1 MTSLQELQLLF
12 EDKDC
17 RDLGSRQL
25 EHLREMLINV
35 SSSEINSSSDGEAF
49 INLLRKFR
57 EAVAENDKLHGK
69 NYPQLLNSLLSVG
82 EDGLYSNNL
91 RFIFEL
97 IQNVDDCEYERAD
110 DCRLD
115 MRFDFNKDEIIL
127 KYNEK
132 GFTPFNVFAITGI
145 AEAAKNITASANEI
159 GEKGIGFK
167 SVFGVA
173 DKVRIRSG
181 WFSFELYKDNFTIP
195 VAAYSSSDYCPGT
208 EMTLFVPGK
217 ARTIYYQIKGQ
228 YCRKDAL
235 FSRNPLLF
243 LNKLTYLKMYFDQWR
258 SMEFQVARS
267 SLDYNSGITVER
279 NVEISINLHDY
290 SSSTSE
296 VNEKAS
302 IICTRYIYPVT
313 YSKVACQSRYGAET
327 LVGSVNG
334 KKMLLQLVIPHVEYI
349 DEVGTGSLYS
359 FLPTQLRWSVPIVCH
374 VPFKLDASREFVDP
388 QGENAWFKESNR
400 ALATLLDYAYSDY
413 CREAEESIVYYLPG
427 KNESIF
433 AKNNGKEACLSR
445 NESFSGKHLLQL
457 PLFKCVNGEYLA
469 ANDIVCYDRA
479 ETLPDPERV
488 HKILAIDKALFIPP
502 EGININ
508 KFGIQTEQG
517 IKARLLNRAIAND
530 ALTDEALSYLDSVEY
545 EYPEDLI
552 TNLGS
557 FSISVD
563 QCAIIMKHDT
573 FLKRM
578 IRNACNHIRQKQRPQ
593 FSITGAKLEH
603 LTEVM
608 PSGFDFGELP
618 DPVERYLN
626 YCGGKCLC
634 IDTPN
639 NAYIPF
645 RNALVLS
652 ANNPQGSLGEF
663 CANIDPKD
671 TYSVRMKLREASNS
685 LNKYEVDNRVSDA
698 DYLRTL
704 QNIRLSVIDSLGQDG
719 YKSYIDLIL
728 RSGTERSR
736 FFNELIQN
744 ADDCIYPEGAV
755 PHFIAE
761 QQGDKLITEYNEVGF
776 SRANVR
782 SLTAIGES
790 TKKRLINREFGT
802 IGEKGVGFKSIFSVA
817 SKVKIFSG
825 EFSFRLTDREP
836 TIPRSE
842 SKPLSS
848 PEGTRMELTMKGAHR
863 IPEFKERDLL
873 ELCLCLRK
881 LKRIEI
887 GSKSVTIAD
896 TGDQRVI
903 SVNKRQYVFKK
914 YVHAFEIKNEKAI
927 AERENGTRQISA
939 YQEITIYVPEKNALS
954 EYSLYVGLPTKH
966 KMKVALAIDAPFE
979 LTTSREEIET
989 DYNTWN
995 SIVRSEMYSAIFEV
1009 IESLKQEKRFEI
1021 LRYIK
1026 ATPKMQGND
1035 RHVYTNIIS
1044 DSAYL
1049 NDYPYLEEAKR
1060 KALLP
1065 TFDRGSFAVAQE
1077 RSAFRYPEALNIIF
1091 RQLSSAQFGRIDPSS
1106 IIDVPTMEFDT
1117 VFKAL
1122 DCREASPADVMYYIG
1137 RYSEAMIEQKDFRE
1151 ALYEY
1156 LAAADFA
1163 PEYRQQL
1170 RKYKLIPVL
1179 GKESQRS
1186 SYIAFDG
1193 NAIFKKD
1200 SAIASTDDYYIL
1212 NEDLLSKSKCETIFE
1227 VTINEM
1233 NMEWE
1238 RARYRDK
1245 MRRVLTEES
1254 IEKRYDYLL
1263 QEQEN
1268 HNIQKYSALETI
1280 VFLKE
1285 NVPLKN
1291 QLGVIT
1297 TNELFICDQPE
1308 GYFPVDMI
1316 RCLIV
1321 SDECRK
1327 LAQML
1332 KCRDLSDAH
1341 FCDFTASEPLTDDDV
1356 EMLMDDYFI
1365 NSEEIIRGFY
1375 RSGLISDEL
1384 MDSNDLNYLTWK
1396 ITDPDKNYEF
1406 PEAPVID
1413 RGQLSKHI
1421 EKLWASPIK
1430 VVSVLEERQVQKAK
1444 SANGDLFD
1452 LNSNDM
1458 RDGALLK
1465 YEPVGEHNMCFCQ
1478 MCRRVRPNK
1487 FIEVNNI
1494 EIMPKFFFP
1503 QLRIALCLECSKK
1516 FESMRRKESTRLEFI
1531 KSINKTAISGEGKI
1545 SVPIGRDDDSIMF
1558 TATHLAEIQEILKR
1572 MPDDT

>member
-181 WFSFELYKDNFTIP
+181 WFSFELFKDNFTIP
-195 VAAYSSSDYCPGT
+195 VAAYDSSDYCPGT

-217 ARTIYYQIKGQ
+217 ARTIYYQITGQ

-290 SSSTSE
+290 SSSTAE

-313 YSKVACQSRYGAET
+313 YSKAACQSRYGAET

-349 DEVGTGSLYS
+349 DEVGNGSLYS

-413 CREAEESIVYYLPG
+413 CRESEESIVYYLPG

-469 ANDIVCYDRA
+469 ANDIVCYDQA

-502 EGININ
+502 EGVNIH

-517 IKARLLNRAIAND
+517 IKARLLKCAMAKESVTAD
-530 ALTDEALSYLDSVEY
+530 ALSYLDSVKY
-545 EYPEDLI
+545 DYPEEQI

-557 FSISVD
+557 ISVSVY
-563 QCAIIMKHDT
+563 QCKIIMKHAAL
-573 FLKRM
+573 LKKMVRIACDQ
-578 IRNACNHIRQKQRPQ
+578 IRRKQRPR
-593 FSITGAKLEH
+593 FSISGAKTKH

-618 DPVERYLN
+618 DSVERYLN
-626 YCGGKCLC
+626 YCGGSCFC
-634 IDTPN
+634 IETDN
-639 NAYIPF
+639 NAYIPCH
-645 RNALVLS
+645 NALVLS
-652 ANNPQGSLGEF
+652 AENPQGALGEF

-671 TYSVRMKLREASNS
+671 TYSVRMKLREASIR
-685 LNKYEVDNRVSDA
+685 LNKYVEDQTVSAA
-698 DYLRTL
+698 DYLREL
-704 QNIRLSVIDSLGQDG
+704 QNIRLSVKESLGQDG

-744 ADDCIYPEGAV
+744 ADDCVYREGAI
-755 PHFIAE
+755 PRFTAK
-761 QQGDKLITEYNEVGF
+761 QQGNKLITEYNEVGF
-776 SRANVR
+776 SRANIR

-790 TKKRLINREFGT
+790 TKKRLINRDLGT

-817 SKVKIFSG
+817 SEVKIYSG
-825 EFSFRLTDREP
+825 EYSFRLTDREP

-842 SKPLSS
+842 IKPLFS

-863 IPEFKERDLL
+863 IPAFTERNLL

-881 LKRIEI
+881 LRKIEI
-887 GSKSVTIAD
+887 GSNSVTIAD
-896 TGDQRVI
+896 TEDQRVI

-927 AERENGTRQISA
+927 AERENETRQISA
-939 YQEITIYVPEKNALS
+939 HQEITIYVPEKNALS

-966 KMKVALAIDAPFE
+966 KMRVALAIDAPFE

-995 SIVRSEMYSAIFEV
+995 SIIRSEMYAAIFEV
-1009 IESLKQEKRFEI
+1009 IESLKREKRFEI

-1035 RHVYTNIIS
+1035 RYVYSNIIS
-1044 DSAYL
+1044 DSAYI
-1049 NDYPYLEEAKR
+1049 NDYPYLEEARR

-1065 TFDRGSFAVAQE
+1065 TFDPNSFAIAQE
-1077 RSAFRYPEALNIIF
+1077 RTAFRYPEALNIVF
-1091 RQLSSAQFGRIDPSS
+1091 RQLPPGQFGRIEPSS

-1122 DCREASPADVMYYIG
+1122 DCRDASSADVMYYIG

-1156 LAAADFA
+1156 LATASFA
-1163 PEYRQQL
+1163 PEYKQQL

-1179 GKESQRS
+1179 GKNSQKS
-1186 SYIAFDG
+1186 SYIAFEE
-1193 NAIFKKD
+1193 NKIFKKD

-1212 NEDLLSKSKCETIFE
+1212 NEDLLQKSKCETIFG

-1233 NMEWE
+1233 DMEWE
-1238 RARYRDK
+1238 CARYRDK
-1245 MRRVLTEES
+1245 MRRVLTNES
-1254 IEKRYDYLL
+1254 IGKRYDYLL

-1268 HNIQKYSALETI
+1268 HNIEKYSAQETI

-1327 LAQML
+1327 LARML

-1341 FCDFTASEPLTDDDV
+1341 FSDFTISEQLTDDDV
-1356 EMLMDDYFI
+1356 EMLMDDYFT

-1384 MDSNDLNYLTWK
+1384 MNSNGLDYLAWN
-1396 ITDPDKNYEF
+1396 IIDPEEKFEF
-1406 PEAPVID
+1406 PDAPVIN

-1421 EKLWASPIK
+1421 EKLWASPIS
-1430 VVSVLEERQVQKAK
+1430 VVTVKKEMQVQKAK
-1444 SANGDLFD
+1444 GANGELFD
-1452 LNSNDM
+1452 LSSNDL
-1458 RDGALLK
+1458 RDGALLT
-1465 YEPVGEHNMCFCQ
+1465 YAPVGKQRLCFCQ
-1478 MCRRVRPNK
+1478 MCGRVRPNR

-1494 EIMPKFFFP
+1494 ETKPKYFFP

-1516 FESMRRKESTRLEFI
+1516 FESMRGDKSTRLDFI
-1531 KSINKTAISGEGKI
+1531 ESIKKAAISSEGKI
-1545 SVPIGRDDDSIMF
+1545 AVPIGKKERITF
-1558 TATHLAEIQEILKR
+1558 TATHLAEIQEILNR
-1572 MPDDT
+1572 MPDET